1 MLCWRGHWE
10 RAVLGTETTDD
21 GERVTSQAPPGS
33 RLGKLPR
40 DPKRQGA
47 LITDFQPHF
56 WFLVLL
62 ALHKI
67 FHESYCEST
76 YQGLRELRHVIK
88 HLQKTVPGMYV
99 ILNLIMPLL

>member
-10 RAVLGTETTDD
+10 RVVLGRETTDD
-21 GERVTSQAPPGS
+21 REKATSQAPLGS
-33 RLGKLPR
+33 RLGKLPN

-62 ALHKI
+62 ALNKI
-67 FHESYCEST
+67 FFGSYCEST

-88 HLQKTVPGMYV
+88 HLQKTVPGMQV
-99 ILNLIMPLL
+99 ILNLTMPLL